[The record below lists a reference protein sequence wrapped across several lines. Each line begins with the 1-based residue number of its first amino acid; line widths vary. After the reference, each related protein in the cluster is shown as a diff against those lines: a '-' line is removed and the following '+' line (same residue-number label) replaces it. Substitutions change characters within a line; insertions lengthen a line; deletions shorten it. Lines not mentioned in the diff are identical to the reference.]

1 MANGDDAVSSS
12 VKRKTT
18 EKSQLPWRP
27 FKDRPTGIWIDETVQ
42 RIKDTAEP
50 EGIVSLFRNQIP
62 KDAKFRT
69 LKHLITID
77 GKKRPKGD
85 NAPCP
90 MCTPNRFLTG
100 SLVWFP
106 DLQFCAFIGN
116 CCANDDV
123 LAEAEKE
130 RKWRERRDEEETYLL
145 AALRLVG
152 PKLAV
157 LEGLKSVALEATRS
171 YRKIRTGVPLV
182 HDQLRKIKQE
192 YGGQLTLTEM
202 MRDEANENEDYF
214 GPSGYK
220 GRGKDAVE
228 TRDHTFGSFTGHI
241 AVIKDYNPLKEL
253 ETMQRK
259 LTAIAVHDSEY
270 ESMESIVNMTEKE
283 RHAAVVMLSDVDE
296 SIERFRARLMDL
308 ASFYTRQNAM
318 IFNGFFT
325 SELNNIYYKV
335 AFEIIREQPTLT
347 FKRGSSTY
355 ELQRGSWANKLNWKW
370 PVMVH

>member
-1 MANGDDAVSSS
+1 MANGDDAVSSA

-18 EKSQLPWRP
+18 DKLQLPWRP
-27 FKDRPTGIWIDETVQ
+27 FKDRPSGIWIDQTVR
-42 RIKDTAEP
+42 RIKETAEP
-50 EGIVSLFRNQIP
+50 EGIESLFRNQIP

-69 LKHLITID
+69 LKHLITMD
-77 GKKRPKGD
+77 GKKRPKSD

-145 AALRLVG
+145 TALPLVG
-152 PKLAV
+152 PKLTV
-157 LEGLKSVALEATRS
+157 LESLKSIALEATRS

-182 HDQLRKIKQE
+182 HDQLRKIKLE
-192 YGGQLTLTEM
+192 YGGQLTLTEII
-202 MRDEANENEDYF
+202 RAEANENEDYF
-214 GPSGYK
+214 GPVGFK

-241 AVIKDYNPLKEL
+241 AVIKDYNPVKEL
-253 ETMQRK
+253 ETMKRK
-259 LTAIAVHDSEY
+259 LLAIAAHGSED
-270 ESMESIVNMTEKE
+270 EALNSIVKMTENE
-283 RHAAVVMLSDVDE
+283 RHVAVVILRDVDE
-296 SIERFRARLMDL
+296 SIHKFRMRLFDL
-308 ASFYTRQNAM
+308 ASFYTRENARN
-318 IFNGFFT
+318 FNAFFT

-335 AFEIIREQPTLT
+335 EFVNVRGQPRLT
-347 FKRGSSTY
+347 FKRGGSTY
-355 ELQRGSWANKLNWKW
+355 ELHRGSWADKLDFSW
-370 PVMVH
+370 PR

>member
-1 MANGDDAVSSS
+1 MANGDDAVSSTVES
-12 VKRKTT
+12 
-18 EKSQLPWRP
+18 KSSDKPQLLWRP

-42 RIKDTAEP
+42 RIKQTAEP
-50 EGIVSLFRNQIP
+50 EGIESLFRNQIP
-62 KDAKFRT
+62 KNAKFRT

-130 RKWRERRDEEETYLL
+130 RKWRERRDDEETYLL
-145 AALRLVG
+145 ATLPLVG
-152 PKLAV
+152 PKLTV
-157 LEGLKSVALEATRS
+157 LESLKPVALEAVRS

-192 YGGQLTLTEM
+192 YGGQLTLTQII
-202 MRDEANENEDYF
+202 RDEQNENDDYF
-214 GPSGYK
+214 GPAGLK

-241 AVIKDYNPLKEL
+241 AVIKDYNPVKEL
-253 ETMQRK
+253 ETINRK
-259 LTAIAVHDSEY
+259 LLAIAAHGSEA
-270 ESMESIVNMTEKE
+270 EALNFIVKMTERERHVAVVILRDVEESIHK
-283 RHAAVVMLSDVDE
+283 
-296 SIERFRARLMDL
+296 FKARLKDL
-308 ASFYTRQNAM
+308 ASFYTRENAEN
-318 IFNGFFT
+318 FNTFFT
-325 SELNNIYYKV
+325 NELNNIYYKV
-335 AFEIIREQPTLT
+335 EFATLRGQPRLT
-347 FKRGSSTY
+347 FKRGGSTY
-355 ELQRGSWANKLNWKW
+355 ELLRGSWADKLDFNW
-370 PVMVH
+370 PR